1 MAVSAVTTKPWFNPA
16 LRVIVF
22 LAALTPFAVIVLDV
36 IGDRLGPDPAEAL
49 MQQTGEWAIRLLALV
64 LAARPLAQWGWPRL
78 FRYRR
83 MLGLFMFFY
92 TTLHLLVFA
101 QVYVGWNASILAEE
115 LIERP
120 YVMVGFAA
128 WVLLVPLAVTSTQG
142 MRRRLRQRWR
152 QLHQAIYA
160 VAVLGTLHLLWLS
173 RSDIGD
179 AVFYGAIFAVMLGW
193 RLKVYLQKL
202 RRIKAA

>member
-1 MAVSAVTTKPWFNPA
+1 
-16 LRVIVF
+16 
-22 LAALTPFAVIVLDV
+22 
-36 IGDRLGPDPAEAL
+36 
-49 MQQTGEWAIRLLALV
+49 MQQTGEWAIRLLVLV

-92 TTLHLLVFA
+92 TTVHLLVFA

-128 WVLLVPLAVTSTQG
+128 WVLLVPLAVTSTHG

-202 RRIKAA
+202 RRVKAA

>member
-22 LAALTPFAVIVLDV
+22 LAALTPFAVIVLNV

-49 MQQTGEWAIRLLALV
+49 MQQTGEWAIRLLVLV

-92 TTLHLLVFA
+92 TTVHLLVFA

-128 WVLLVPLAVTSTQG
+128 WVLLVPLAVTSTHG

-202 RRIKAA
+202 RRVKAA